1 MYSLGMSGERL
12 TMRIRRKMFRAMLS
26 QEMGWYDDKVNGV
39 GAICARLS
47 GEAASVQGVSAV
59 DRKTVCQILK
69 RSFL

>member
-26 QEMGWYDDKVNGV
+26 QEMEWYDDKTNGV

-47 GEAASVQGVSAV
+47 GEASSVQGVSIYNT
-59 DRKTVCQILK
+59 KYN
-69 RSFL
+69 